1 MKQVLQSLSKG
12 DTRLEELPAPVARPG
27 CVLIRTS
34 ASVISAGTE
43 RMLLEFGK
51 AGWIERARKHPDK
64 VRQVIEKIKTDG
76 LGPTVAAV
84 RTKLDKDIPLG
95 YCNAGEVMELGA
107 GVTEFCVGQRVASN
121 GAHAEVV
128 CVPKNLVASI
138 PDNVEDEHAAF
149 AVLGSIS
156 LQGIRLARP
165 ELGETFAVFGLGL
178 LGQIAVQLLRA
189 NGCRVLGVDL
199 NSPRCELA
207 RRFGAEVV
215 DLSRGE
221 DAIARALSI
230 TEGRGVDGA
239 ILTVATGSNEPVHQA
254 AQMCR
259 TRGRIVLVGVTG
271 LELDRNDF
279 YKKEL
284 SFKVSCSYGPGR
296 YDPKYEEEGHD
307 YPAGFVRF
315 TAQRNFESVLHAIAS
330 GGLEVA
336 PLITHRFPFR
346 EVESAYA
353 KLDDPGSLG
362 VVLTYP
368 KAADSSDEELCRR
381 VIPMGSA
388 APSSGSPKVALI
400 GAGSFGSSVL
410 VPALKAAGAELR
422 TVVSQTG
429 LGASQSAR
437 KDGFAQMASDP
448 DTVWSDPAVDAVVI
462 STRHDSHAHLV
473 MSALKAKKH
482 VFVEKPL
489 ALTLD
494 EIAQVESSTADQPGC
509 ILAVGFNRRFAPH
522 IVKIKSLLDSITDP
536 KAMVF
541 TANAGHIP
549 KDHWTQ
555 DPNVGGGRIIGE
567 ACHFIDLLMHL
578 AGAPISGWTARAL
591 RSKADAG
598 VPPDKVAITLEFAD
612 GSIGTVHYLAN
623 GHRAF
628 PKERLEVFCGG
639 RILQLDN
646 FRRLTGYGWP
656 GFNALSSRRQDKGH
670 SACIRA
676 FMDAVQKGGPAPMPV
691 EGLLQSSRVSIE
703 VAQSL

>member
-51 AGWIERARKHPDK
+51 ASWIERARKHPDK

-76 LGPTVAAV
+76 LGPTMAAV
-84 RTKLDKDIPLG
+84 RSKLDRDIPLG
-95 YCNAGEVMELGA
+95 YCNAGRVIEVGE

-128 CVPKNLVASI
+128 CVPKNLVAAV
-138 PDNVEDEHAAF
+138 PAAVGDEPAAF
-149 AVLGSIS
+149 AVLGAIS
-156 LQGIRLARP
+156 LQGIRLAKP

-189 NGCRVLGVDL
+189 NGCAVIGVDL
-199 NSPRCELA
+199 NSSRCELA
-207 RRFGAEVV
+207 RKFGAQVV
-215 DLSRGE
+215 DLSQGE
-221 DAIARALSI
+221 DALARAMAM

-239 ILTVATGSNEPVHQA
+239 ILTVATGSNDPVHQA

-271 LELDRNDF
+271 LELDRSDF

-284 SFKVSCSYGPGR
+284 SFQVSCSYGPGR
-296 YDPKYEEEGHD
+296 YDPNYEEEGHD

-315 TAQRNFESVLHAIAS
+315 TAQRNFEAVLHAMAS
-330 GGLEVA
+330 GGLDIE
-336 PLITHRFPFR
+336 PLISHRFPFD

-353 KLDDPGSLG
+353 KLEDPGSLG
-362 VVLTYP
+362 IVLTYP
-368 KAADSSDEELCRR
+368 ATEVRSDDDLKSR
-381 VIPMGSA
+381 VIDVK
-388 APSSGSPKVALI
+388 APTRSSGAPRVALI

-410 VPALKAAGAELR
+410 VPALRDAGAELR

-429 LGASQSAR
+429 MGASQSAR
-437 KDGFAQMASDP
+437 KDGFDRMASDP
-448 DTVWSDPAVDAVVI
+448 DAVWTDAEVDAAVVA
-462 STRHDSHAHLV
+462 TRHDSHADLAV
-473 MSALKAKKH
+473 AALEAGKH

-489 ALTLD
+489 ALTLED
-494 EIAQVESSTADQPGC
+494 VGRVEAAAARHPNLVLT
-509 ILAVGFNRRFAPH
+509 VGFNRRFAPLL
-522 IVKIKSLLDSITDP
+522 VKMKSLLDPLAEP
-536 KAMVF
+536 KAMVM
-541 TANAGHIP
+541 TANAGAIP
-549 KDHWTQ
+549 KEHWTQ
-555 DPNVGGGRIIGE
+555 DIHAGGGRIVGE
-567 ACHFIDLLMHL
+567 ACHFVDLLSHL
-578 AGAPISGWTARAL
+578 AGGPISDWSVAAM

-598 VPPDKVAITLEFAD
+598 IPPDKVTITLEFAD
-612 GSIGTVHYLAN
+612 GSIGTVHYFAN
-623 GHRAF
+623 GHRSF

-646 FRRLTGYGWP
+646 FRRLSGFGFP
-656 GFNALSSRRQDKGH
+656 GFGSQSTRRQDKGH
-670 SACIRA
+670 AACIQA
-676 FMDAVQKGGPAPMPV
+676 FIDAVKSGGPNPIPLD
-691 EGLLQSSRVSIE
+691 GLFRTSRVVIE
-703 VAQSL
+703 AAQRL